1 MPTSALRTCNS
12 TDTAWEPTEQGHAVR
27 ARDLGIEI
35 GAGTPGALNA
45 ITDVAGVAVGHST
58 IVRGDGPLVVGKGPI
73 RTGVTIVKPHQGV
86 IAEQPLF
93 AGSHRLNGNGE
104 VTGLAWVKE
113 SGQLT
118 SPIGLTNSHSLGVV
132 RDTLAAIE
140 AEEREPGHLFW
151 SLPVVGETWDGMLN
165 DINGFHVKPEHV
177 RQAYEKAST
186 GPVGEGS
193 VGGGTGMICYMFKA
207 GIGTSSRVLP
217 VELGGYT
224 LGVLVQANFGG
235 RADYTVNG
243 APVGRYIGDEVIPL
257 PVPPELGLHPAA
269 GSPASLPGAGS
280 IVGIAATDAPL
291 LPHQCDRL
299 AQRMGL
305 GVARTGNSGDHWS
318 GDFFLAFSTAQ
329 RLPGAN
335 LTWPAPLT
343 TQVQVLSN
351 NLIDPLF
358 DAIVEATQE
367 AILNAQLAAETM
379 VGRDGVTAHA
389 LDPEHLVSVLR
400 RFDRVRFAG

>member
-1 MPTSALRTCNS
+1 
-12 TDTAWEPTEQGHAVR
+12 VR

-35 GAGTPGALNA
+35 GLGRPGPLNA
-45 ITDVAGVAVGHST
+45 ITDVAGVMVGHAT
-58 IVRGDGPLVVGKGPI
+58 IIEGDGPLVVGKGPI
-73 RTGVTIVKPHQGV
+73 RTGVTIIKPHAGV
-86 IAEQPLF
+86 VAEEPVF
-93 AGSHRLNGNGE
+93 AGCHALNGNGE
-104 VTGLAWVKE
+104 VTGLAWVRE

-118 SPIGLTNSHSLGVV
+118 SPIGLTNSHSVGVV

-151 SLPVVGETWDGMLN
+151 SLPVVGETWDGVLN

-177 RQAYEKAST
+177 RRAYETACD
-186 GPVGEGS
+186 GPVAEGS
-193 VGGGTGMICYMFKA
+193 VGGGTGMICYMFKG

-224 LGVLVQANFGG
+224 VGVLVQATVGW
-235 RADYTVNG
+235 RDDYTVNG
-243 APVGRYIGDEVIPL
+243 APVGRYLGEDVIPL
-257 PVPPELGLHPAA
+257 PAPPEFKMHPPV
-269 GSPASLPGAGS
+269 GSPALLPGAGS

-299 AQRMGL
+299 AQRIGL

-318 GDFFLAFSTAQ
+318 GDIFLAFSTAQ

-335 LTWPAPLT
+335 MTWPAPLT

-351 NLIDPLF
+351 SFIDPLF
-358 DAIVEATQE
+358 DAVVEATQE

-400 RFDRVRFAG
+400 RFDRLRFTG